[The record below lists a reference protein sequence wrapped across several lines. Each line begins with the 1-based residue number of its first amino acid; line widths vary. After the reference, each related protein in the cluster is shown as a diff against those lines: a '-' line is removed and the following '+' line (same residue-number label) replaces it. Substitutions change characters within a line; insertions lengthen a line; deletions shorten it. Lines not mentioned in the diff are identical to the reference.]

1 MERWPRSR
9 RIALCIALA
18 ALLYL
23 PGLGRP
29 ALWEPDEGRYA
40 EIAREIVE
48 SGDWVTPRNNYVRY
62 FEKPPLMYWATAA
75 SMRILG
81 PSEFAVR
88 LPVALFT
95 IGQIAII
102 CALGEAM
109 FGALAGLLSASVF
122 ALSPLIFGASRFLTL
137 DPPLAFFV
145 TLALAAFY
153 AAADTGQFGSRT
165 RRRLIALS
173 AAAMALGA
181 MTKGLVA
188 PMLSGAIALAWL
200 IASRRGRDAVH
211 IPWLTCAAIF
221 GAITLPWFVLAAMRN
236 PGFIHF
242 LLVHEHFERYL
253 ASSEHGWGP
262 LFFVPIVV
270 GGTWPWIVFAPAAVR
285 RIRDTTAAVHER
297 SALLFVMIWFIAVFV
312 FFSIPRSKLGLYVL
326 PGVPPLAI
334 LAGYGLSRLAA
345 ANDLRRRRAL
355 GWFAASNLV
364 IATAAV
370 IAIEVLILRSP
381 DLSGVRM
388 GAIAAVWAWAAGSIA
403 AFAADRLARSPL
415 APIAAI
421 LIGGLVAMVAL
432 GQVRIATRNTN
443 SYREL
448 ARAIAPELREGCTLA
463 SYRHLVQSLPFY
475 TGSREAL
482 VSYRGELAPFGD
494 SADAA
499 ASFIASDAAL
509 KALWDSNKC
518 VVLVANRKDLRT
530 LEALIGPLR
539 QLAAEGRKVAVTNR
553 SSRH

>member
-432 GQVRIATRNTN
+432 GQVRIATGNTN

-475 TGSREAL
+475 TGGREAL